1 MCSSDLPTLPSSRN
15 CSRLLK
21 LKAERYRCR
30 SFLRTCWPCC
40 PSRYNRTRRHMPRTH
55 THTQTQRHLP
65 SEIARVCRLALPPW
79 CEQLSPLEPA
89 GAQNGAGDGELFF
102 FGIVDYLQKYN
113 TTKRLA
119 HFTKSVRGDSV
130 RRRCRTQHHHHA
142 SCLTH
147 CLLALI
153 RTHLTRNAFQPS
165 IPPRTRNASARRS
178 HRTLPDT
185 NNETLDDDR
194 VHHSHLDYHH
204 HHQHHHHQHHH
215 HHHSCGTECVC
226 VCMCV

>member
-1 MCSSDLPTLPSSRN
+1 MAR
-15 CSRLLK
+15 
-21 LKAERYRCR
+21 
-30 SFLRTCWPCC
+30 
-40 PSRYNRTRRHMPRTH
+40 

-185 NNETLDDDR
+185 KQRDSTTVYITHTSTTTTTTTNTNT
-194 VHHSHLDYHH
+194 
-204 HHQHHHHQHHH
+204 
-215 HHHSCGTECVC
+215 HSCGTECVYVYVC
-226 VCMCV
+226 VCVI